1 MKKVKA
7 VKAKTVKKVAKVKES
22 KELSV
27 KKEVDMSWAAATNI
41 ANMGREDIAATG
53 AKKMVMLAS
62 KVFELP
68 IQGLTILG
76 GQPYINKTGWSI
88 KRHQKL
94 EGTRFEIT
102 WHHLAIPNEKYAIA
116 EAKLLDK
123 DGKVISQAIGE
134 AAESNIKLKAV
145 KETLNMMAE
154 TRAKNRA
161 MADAL
166 TGMIYVEAVEKMN
179 KMIKDQKMTEH
190 EASQISE
197 AARTTAE
204 EMNEP
209 ETKITPAQVHA
220 QETPRPE
227 APQGNGT
234 PEGNGFVDQVKI
246 ELVKAGAQ
254 NEWQAIEKLHSMT
267 GMQISHITE
276 LTEKDAQIALVKIKM
291 YNSNNK
297 K

>member
-1 MKKVKA
+1 
-7 VKAKTVKKVAKVKES
+7 
-22 KELSV
+22 
-27 KKEVDMSWAAATNI
+27 
-41 ANMGREDIAATG
+41 
-53 AKKMVMLAS
+53 
-62 KVFELP
+62 
-68 IQGLTILG
+68 
-76 GQPYINKTGWSI
+76 
-88 KRHQKL
+88 
-94 EGTRFEIT
+94 
-102 WHHLAIPNEKYAIA
+102 
-116 EAKLLDK
+116 
-123 DGKVISQAIGE
+123 
-134 AAESNIKLKAV
+134 
-145 KETLNMMAE
+145 
-154 TRAKNRA
+154 
-161 MADAL
+161 
-166 TGMIYVEAVEKMN
+166 
-179 KMIKDQKMTEH
+179 MIKDQKMTEH

-291 YNSNNK
+291 YNSNNRK
-297 K
+297 

>member
-7 VKAKTVKKVAKVKES
+7 VKAKTVKKPAKS
-22 KELSV
+22 KELAI
-27 KKEVDMSWAAATNI
+27 KKDVDMSWAAATNI
-41 ANMGREDIAATG
+41 ANMQREDIAATG

-123 DGKVISQAIGE
+123 NDKVIAQAIGE
-134 AAESNIKLKAV
+134 ATPENIKLKAV
-145 KETLNMMAE
+145 QQTLNMMAE

-179 KMIKDQKMTEH
+179 KMLKEQKITEH
-190 EASQISE
+190 EAATISE

-209 ETKITPAQVHA
+209 ETKITPAEVHA
-220 QETPRPE
+220 NTPA
-227 APQGNGT
+227 APQGKEADT
-234 PEGNGFVDQVKI
+234 NGFVDQVKI

-254 NEWQAIEKLHSMT
+254 NEWQALEKLHDMT
-267 GMQISHITE
+267 GIQINKITD
-276 LTEKDAQIALVKIKM
+276 LDEKTAQLALVKIKM
-291 YNSNNK
+291 HNSNK
-297 K
+297 KK